1 MIFPRSAFGAL
12 PQGGVASGPA
22 KPVSQRPLRRARGWW
37 LVLAGLAL
45 PMAALA
51 QDSNV
56 AATAAPGAS
65 AVGPRFPVEQIE
77 QGRAQ
82 FHRTCAQ
89 CHGRNMV
96 NAGTTVYDLRKFP
109 ATDVDRFQNS
119 VANGRGNMP
128 SFKDALSPEQIGV
141 LWAYVGSRGGKEN

>member
-1 MIFPRSAFGAL
+1 MILTGSAFGA
-12 PQGGVASGPA
+12 PPKRGAASGSAAPDSRRLPGGA
-22 KPVSQRPLRRARGWW
+22 RRWGGPVVGL
-37 LVLAGLAL
+37 LLAL

-51 QDSNV
+51 QDTSV
-56 AATAAPGAS
+56 AAVGAS
-65 AVGPRFPVEQIE
+65 GNGPRFQAEQIE
-77 QGRAQ
+77 QGRVQ
-82 FHRTCAQ
+82 FQRTCAQ

-109 ATDVDRFQNS
+109 VNEADRFQSS
-119 VANGRGNMP
+119 VTQGKGSMP

>member
-1 MIFPRSAFGAL
+1 MTLPRSAFGAL

-22 KPVSQRPLRRARGWW
+22 KPVSQRPLRQARGWW
-37 LVLAGLAL
+37 LVLAGLAF

-65 AVGPRFPVEQIE
+65 GVGPRFPVEQIE